1 MSTPVEGSPADLD
14 PISPAYGSPREKWLI
29 TFTVLFGVVMVLTD
43 MSIINVALP
52 HLMGAFAETQSAIT
66 WIATSYII
74 AAVVSLTLA
83 GWLCTAFGRKR
94 VYLACFLVFIGAS
107 VLAGAA
113 QTFPQMLFSR
123 ALQGIGGGSLIPIS
137 LAIVRETFPP
147 RERPMAMAFY
157 GMTLMLGGGSAPV
170 LGGWIIDHYG
180 WPWIFY
186 INLPIGLVGILL
198 VKTYLKDPIYLKRG
212 LKRIDW
218 IGILLLAIGLTA
230 TQIVLE
236 RGQENDW
243 FESSAITIG
252 ALIGVAA
259 LLLLVFQQ
267 LRSREPVVNLR
278 LLGNGTLAAGCV
290 IGVTLGTTF
299 YGATFLLPQF
309 TQNLLGYPPFQS
321 GMALLPRVFTH
332 VIFMPVA
339 GFLYH
344 RIGPRTSAI
353 LGSLFQAWSFYQ
365 LSHLSLAAG
374 LSTLAPIL
382 MLTGLGLPFI
392 HIAVSTATFDRIR
405 QSDMTEASSLFS
417 LSHHIGANLG
427 YAVMS
432 TVVARRILFH
442 RLNLISHVNV
452 LNSAF
457 LETRLALRERVA
469 DGLETS
475 LADDR
480 ALALTD
486 SLVHAQSSMLAYNDV
501 AWLLGALSVAAI
513 PFCFLFGRTKPSED
527 PRP

>member
-1 MSTPVEGSPADLD
+1 MSPSVDGSPEDPN
-14 PISPAYGSPREKWLI
+14 PISSAHGSPREKFLI
-29 TFTVLFGVVMVLTD
+29 AFTVLFGAVMVMTD

-66 WIATSYII
+66 WIATSYIL

-94 VYLACFLVFIGAS
+94 VYLTCFVVFILAS

-123 ALQGIGGGSLIPIS
+123 ALQGLGGGALIPIS
-137 LAIVRETFPP
+137 LAIVRETYSP

-157 GMTLMLGGGSAPV
+157 GMALMLGGGSAPV
-170 LGGWIIDHYG
+170 LGGWIIDNYG

-186 INLPIGLVGILL
+186 INLPVGVVGIFL

-243 FESSAITIG
+243 FESRAITIG

-267 LRSREPVVNLR
+267 LRSHEPVVNVR
-278 LLGNGTLAAGCV
+278 LLGSGTLAAGCIV
-290 IGVTLGTTF
+290 GVTLGTTF
-299 YGATFLLPQF
+299 FGATFLLPQF

-321 GMALLPRVFTH
+321 GMALLPRVITH
-332 VIFMPVA
+332 ILLMPAA

-353 LGSLFQAWSFYQ
+353 LGSLFQAWSFQQ
-365 LSHLSLAAG
+365 LSHLSLEAG

-382 MLTGLGLPFI
+382 MLTGMGLPFI
-392 HIAVSTATFDRIR
+392 HIAVSTATFDQTR
-405 QSDMTEASSLFS
+405 QEDMTEASSLFS

-432 TVVARRILFH
+432 TMIARRIFFH
-442 RLNLISHVNV
+442 RLNLISHVNL

-457 LETRLALRERVA
+457 LETRLALRERVG
-469 DGLETS
+469 DGLEAS

-486 SLVHAQSSMLAYNDV
+486 SLVNAQASVLAYNDV
-501 AWLLGALSVAAI
+501 AWLLAALSIAAI
-513 PFCFLFGRTKPSED
+513 PFCFLFGRT
-527 PRP
+527 PRVEQ